1 MLTPDDDPLRSASA
15 SPEHSHP
22 PVPHS
27 SRSPLSS
34 RGPSLD
40 LAGSSIRSNSLDSR
54 NDPYRGRSSFESNPF
69 RDPSLDWVSPPSSS
83 IHHPRSREASVDS
96 GGRSM
101 SPSVASSIHSAEELE
116 RELADAVSLEL
127 PRVSEES
134 TRDEFD
140 ERRRDRSGTVTASTS
155 STDVR
160 RASGSEGGKGGG
172 SAKPGSLL
180 YQFRTGSGW
189 FAPLAPPAPPL
200 SREARQQAEKERIEK
215 LKEGKSASRRP
226 GLMKRMSSGVEMT
239 FGSSA
244 SRARSGSGVS
254 LSGYGG
260 GGGGRE
266 GSGVGGRERSGSSA
280 TIVPK

>member
-1 MLTPDDDPLRSASA
+1 MLAPDDDPLRSASA
-15 SPEHSHP
+15 SPEHPHP
-22 PVPHS
+22 AVPHS

-40 LAGSSIRSNSLDSR
+40 LANSSVRSDSLDSQ

-83 IHHPRSREASVDS
+83 IHHPRSRDASID
-96 GGRSM
+96 GAERSL

-134 TRDEFD
+134 SWDGE
-140 ERRRDRSGTVTASTS
+140 EGWRRDRSGTVTASTS

-160 RASGSEGGKGGG
+160 RGSRGEGGKGGA
-172 SAKPGSLL
+172 AKPGSLL

-189 FAPLAPPAPPL
+189 FAPLAPPTPPPT
-200 SREARQQAEKERIEK
+200 REARQQAEKERIEK

-239 FGSSA
+239 FGSSSA
-244 SRARSGSGVS
+244 ARARSGSGVS
-254 LSGYGG
+254 LSGFGG
-260 GGGGRE
+260 GGG